1 MGPGWGKLRGRR
13 DASCI
18 LFKCVALAT
27 RSADAPDRQV
37 DAADDDAAFAGVAR
51 DHSRRWLTVAAAAV
65 VVDVDDESPTRMTLQ
80 HLLYVRRD
88 ASRS

>member
-13 DASCI
+13 GASFI
-18 LFKCVALAT
+18 HFKCVALAT

-65 VVDVDDESPTRMTLQ
+65 VVDDESPTRMTLQ

>member
-1 MGPGWGKLRGRR
+1 MLGF
-13 DASCI
+13 I
-18 LFKCVALAT
+18 HFKCVASAT